1 MDFRQ
6 WLITRGQDAFYAV
19 VEDPAVIRMG
29 GEGGIGFD
37 EGIVSTPLY
46 QVRDAVRTPRA

>member
-1 MDFRQ
+1 
-6 WLITRGQDAFYAV
+6 
-19 VEDPAVIRMG
+19 MG

-46 QVRDAVRTPRA
+46 QVRDAVLSANSQ